1 MTTASPTVRPP
12 LDDVMFSMD
21 VVDTLRQE
29 ARIVERE
36 LNEESKREQLKDR
49 LREIYRGQ
57 GIDVP
62 DYILEEGVRAL
73 EERRFVYDPPKLGIE
88 GSLARLY
95 VTRWQWGKWL
105 GGGLAV
111 VMLLWGGWQV
121 FYEWPREHAA
131 EQARI
136 ELTETLPEQLNT
148 LYSAIETE
156 TDVPQALDQ
165 AAQLRDSGL
174 AAAQAGQRDAAREA
188 QAELSALLRELRL
201 AYEVTIVSRP
211 GELSGLWR
219 IPRVNP
225 ESRNYYLIVEAL
237 DDDGQPVER
246 IITNEETGE
255 REAVKKWAVR
265 VSEQT
270 FARVRADKE
279 DDGIIQNN
287 VIGVKERGAIETDW
301 RVDMQGGAL
310 TQW

>member
-1 MTTASPTVRPP
+1 MTTAAPTVRPP

-29 ARIVERE
+29 ARFVARE
-36 LNEESKREQLKDR
+36 LNEDSKREQLKDR

-62 DYILEEGVRAL
+62 DHILEEGVRAL
-73 EERRFVYDPPKLGIE
+73 EERRFVYEPPKPGIE
-88 GSLARLY
+88 VTLARLY
-95 VTRWQWGKWL
+95 VSRWQWGRWV
-105 GGGLAV
+105 GGGLAAIV
-111 VMLLWGGWQV
+111 LLWAGWV
-121 FYEWPREHAA
+121 AFYEWPRERVA

-136 ELTETLPEQLNT
+136 ELTETLPQQLNT
-148 LYSAIETE
+148 LYATIDAE
-156 TDVPQALDQ
+156 TDAAKALER
-165 AAQLRDSGL
+165 AAQLRDAGL
-174 AAAQAGQRDAAREA
+174 AAAQAGQRDAAKKAE
-188 QAELSALLRELRL
+188 AELSALLGELRL

-225 ESRNYYLIVEAL
+225 DTRNYYLVVEAL
-237 DDDGQPVER
+237 DENGQPIER
-246 IITNEETGE
+246 VITNEETGE

-270 FARVRADKE
+270 FESVQADKQ
-279 DDGIIQNN
+279 DDGIIQND
-287 VIGVKERGAIETDW
+287 VIGVKRRGALETDW
-301 RVDMQGGAL
+301 RVDTRGGAL